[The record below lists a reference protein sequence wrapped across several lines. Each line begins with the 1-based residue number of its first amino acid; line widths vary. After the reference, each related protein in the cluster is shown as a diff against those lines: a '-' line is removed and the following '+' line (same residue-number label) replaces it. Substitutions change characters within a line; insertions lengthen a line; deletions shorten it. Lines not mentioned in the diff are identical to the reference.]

1 MNKVIGIGNAL
12 VDIIIRLKNEEILND
27 YALPKGS
34 MQLVDENTAVKIENN
49 VKGCETILA
58 SGGSA
63 ANTIH
68 GLARLGVEAGFIGKI
83 GHDKHGDFFR
93 NDLILSGI
101 KPYIYYGNDSTG
113 RAITLVSPDSER
125 TFATFLGSSME
136 LNASDLDH
144 IPSGNYTL
152 LHIEGYLVQNRELVR
167 TVLELARMSGMKT
180 SLDLASY
187 NVVEANNEF
196 LKSIIPDYV
205 DIVFANEEEA
215 FSFTGKEPEEA
226 VEELSHICNTAI
238 VKIGKSGSYIQ
249 RSKEKY
255 KIGVFETE
263 CIDTTGAGDLYAA
276 GFLYGVLNNLS
287 LIKCGKIGALL
298 SAGVIGYL
306 GAKIPESEWTNIK
319 KAKEEI
325 END

>member
-12 VDIIIRLKNEEILND
+12 VDIIIRLKNEEILDD

-49 VKGCETILA
+49 AKGCETILT

-68 GLARLGVEAGFIGKI
+68 GLARLGVKTGFIGKI
-83 GHDKHGDFFR
+83 GHDKHGDFFK

-101 KPYIYYGNDSTG
+101 KPFIYYGNDPTG

-136 LNASDLDH
+136 LDASDLDH
-144 IPSGNYTL
+144 IPSGNYSL
-152 LHIEGYLVQNRELVR
+152 LHIEGYLVENRELVR
-167 TVLELARMSGMKT
+167 TTLQLARMSGMKT

-187 NVVEANNEF
+187 NVVEGNKEF
-196 LKSIIPDYV
+196 LKNIIPDYV

-215 FSFTGKEPEEA
+215 YSFTGKKPEEA
-226 VEELSHICNTAI
+226 VEEISRICQIAI
-238 VKIGKSGSYIQ
+238 VKTGKSGSVIQ
-249 RSKEKY
+249 RSKERY
-255 KIGVFETE
+255 KIGIFDTE

-276 GFLYGVLNNLS
+276 GFLYGVLNNLA
-287 LIKCGKIGALL
+287 LVKCGKIGALL
-298 SAGVIGYL
+298 SARVIEYL
-306 GAKIPESEWTNIK
+306 GAKIPESEWTKIIK
-319 KAKEEI
+319 TKVEI
-325 END
+325 ESD